1 MHKAGDVGGDED
13 AGSAGDAVQGGV
25 IDVGKDM
32 AGYEVENVGGAE
44 GRCVGGRVEGKAV
57 LGW

>member
-1 MHKAGDVGGDED
+1 MHEAGNVGGDKD
-13 AGSAGDAVQGGV
+13 AGGAGDAVQGGV
-25 IDVGKDM
+25 IDVWEDM

-44 GRCVGGRVEGKAV
+44 GGGVGRRVEGQAV